1 MKVRLF
7 ILLVLCFIIASTQI
21 KISNLNKQS
30 KGDNSD
36 KGIDPERQPSISIN
50 LETND
55 DDPGDFER
63 YLNDKKESLEKIKE
77 MEIKLEME
85 KTNLQQIISFQEE
98 KIKELT
104 QMALYTYNLLSNF
117 K

>member
-1 MKVRLF
+1 MKAIMFKLLLF
-7 ILLVLCFIIASTQI
+7 YLILLSTQL
-21 KISNLNKQS
+21 KISNYYKQNMD
-30 KGDNSD
+30 KESD
-36 KGIDPERQPSISIN
+36 KGIDPERSPSVSIN

-63 YLNDKKESLEKIKE
+63 YLNDKNESLERIRE

-104 QMALYTYNLLSNF
+104 QMALHTYNLLSNF